1 MKNLTV
7 SLKDEV
13 AKWLRV
19 HAAKEGKSA
28 SGVLA
33 ELISNLMQ
41 REESYESAML
51 EFLRSPVTP
60 LKSNSEKYPNREELH
75 ERR

>member
-1 MKNLTV
+1 MKDLTI

-13 AKWLRV
+13 AKWLRI

-33 ELISNLMQ
+33 ELISSLMQ
-41 REESYESAML
+41 REESYQSAMAK
-51 EFLRSPVTP
+51 FLLSPITP
-60 LKSNSEKYPNREELH
+60 LKSTSEKYPNREELH
-75 ERR
+75 DRK